1 MSESPLLAQ
10 LFTHCYV
17 LSFAFKTQ
25 TYSYVFRL
33 QTINYIITQL
43 LYKLWSGL
51 LPDLRSKVMVL
62 CLHFK
67 FNSYVLVMLPN
78 YWS

>member
-1 MSESPLLAQ
+1 MSKIIIIIMFTVMSESPLLAQ

-43 LYKLWSGL
+43 LYKL
-51 LPDLRSKVMVL
+51 
-62 CLHFK
+62 
-67 FNSYVLVMLPN
+67 
-78 YWS
+78 